1 MEQDFTRVNAERV
14 AEVGLKRAKIAALL
28 EKSGMDAVLISAHEN
43 IAWATAGLVDVRVG
57 MLRES
62 GVASL
67 LVTRDGA
74 AYYLTTNNEAVRLAE
89 EEFAGLPFE
98 PVVNPWYANDIRAAV
113 EKIAGTGVV
122 AGDMGQQGYKLLPL
136 QPLRWELTDGE
147 VERYRWLGRHAA
159 DATVELLKKYRPGMS
174 ESHLQAKLAERLI
187 EERILPSVYLT
198 AVDGRALGYRHAVPR
213 AGVLERIGM
222 LGFCARRWGL
232 TVAITRYVEFGA
244 CPAEVEERFAA
255 AAHVN
260 ARLQSATREG
270 TTSEALFEVAKQ
282 AYEDLGYAGEERM
295 HHQGGATGYFEREWI
310 ARPGGGERVLAQ
322 QAFAWNPNI
331 QGAKVED
338 TVLLRNGAIEL
349 LTETPELPS
358 VKTEWAGAEYRS
370 AGVLRL

>member
-1 MEQDFTRVNAERV
+1 MEQDFSQVNAERI
-14 AEVGLKRAKIAALL
+14 AEVEQKRAKIVALL
-28 EKSGMDAVLISAHEN
+28 GKNETDAVLISAHEN
-43 IAWATAGLVDVRVG
+43 IAWATAGLVDARVG

-136 QPLRWELTDGE
+136 QPLRWGLTDSE

-159 DATVELLKKYRPGMS
+159 AVTVDLLKKCRPGLS
-174 ESHLQAKLAERLI
+174 ESNLQARLAELLL
-187 EERILPSVYLT
+187 EKRIMPSVYLT

-232 TVAITRYVEFGA
+232 TIAITRYVEFSAGS
-244 CPAEVEERFAA
+244 AEIEERFAA
-255 AAHVN
+255 AAGVN
-260 ARLQSATREG
+260 ARLLAATRVG
-270 TTSEALFEVAKQ
+270 TTSESLFEVARE
-282 AYEDLGYAGEERM
+282 AYDDLGYAGEERM
-295 HHQGGATGYFEREWI
+295 HHQGGATGYFEREWL

-338 TVLLRNGAIEL
+338 TVLLRN
-349 LTETPELPS
+349 
-358 VKTEWAGAEYRS
+358 WRD
-370 AGVLRL
+370 